1 MPFNFVKNEIL
12 NALTK
17 IINNKNLINFNLVK
31 IFTLYFLLLTE
42 QISTLP

>member
-12 NALTK
+12 NPLIK
-17 IINNKNLINFNLVK
+17 ITNNKKFINFNLVK

-42 QISTLP
+42 QISPLP

>member
-17 IINNKNLINFNLVK
+17 ITNNKKLINFNLVK

-42 QISTLP
+42 QISPLP

>member
-12 NALTK
+12 NTLIK
-17 IINNKNLINFNLVK
+17 ITNNKKLINFNLVK

-42 QISTLP
+42 QISPLP